1 MVLSSQAPKAYT
13 PSLQTRTATTR
24 NLLLSYFLLMGLG
37 LLVFYVLAV
46 ATLAVVLGRT
56 PMVLSI
62 QAPKAY
68 NLSMCLF
75 LGLATPGLPHFS

>member
-46 ATLAVVLGRT
+46 ATLAVVLG
-56 PMVLSI
+56 PWD
-62 QAPKAY
+62 PD
-68 NLSMCLF
+68 
-75 LGLATPGLPHFS
+75 GLEHPGPQGL